1 MTNPTSIND
10 YILGFPQSTQF
21 ILIKLDALIRE
32 IVPNA
37 TEAIKYGIPTYIL
50 NENLVHFAAYKS
62 HIGFYPTPSAL
73 MHFQAELT
81 GYKTSK
87 GTVQFPLKQEL
98 PWDLIRRM
106 VEFRL
111 QENLSRDLD
120 GVCRTKKK

>member
-73 MHFQAELT
+73 MYFQAELT